1 MFTQAPPGEEWGWLR
16 LLQSSYHKCTQSYI
30 HTWLDKATSDSEKPP
45 KAKHVRRI
53 IVSSLRDPSITP
65 LYITSYLIHERPW
78 KSDCKIA
85 AKSVY
90 IILVNLQ
97 YQIDLS
103 PFSQISNLTD
113 QVVSHMMNH
122 TPSGKSQLYADVSS
136 RIGSI
141 IHSKLLFHSAH
152 PKIEGNFSM
161 PHASKSLLKDS
172 TLINNL
178 RKHLI
183 QTHYEASGVMA
194 AVTASEDF
202 TATVLWQPMVDET
215 VSAYRLLKSIDNSPE
230 SETIFNDVEKMIQRL
245 PEYPYIATT
254 VIFPT
259 PGEKITIPR
268 ERFPRNIMT

>member
-1 MFTQAPPGEEWGWLR
+1 MFTQAPPGEEWSWLR
-16 LLQSSYHKCTQSYI
+16 LLQGSYHKCTQSYI
-30 HTWLDKATSDSEKPP
+30 NTWLDKATSDVDKPP

-65 LYITSYLIHERPW
+65 LFITSYLIHERPW
-78 KSDCKIA
+78 RNDCRIA
-85 AKSVY
+85 AKSLY
-90 IILVNLQ
+90 IILVILQ

-103 PFSQISNLTD
+103 PFAQISQMTD
-113 QVVSHMMNH
+113 AVVSYMMNH
-122 TPSGKSQLYADVSS
+122 TPSGKLQLYADVSS

-141 IHSKLLFHSAH
+141 IHSKLLFHGAH
-152 PKIEGNFSM
+152 HSIEGNFSV
-161 PHASKSLLKDS
+161 PHASKDQLKDP
-172 TLINNL
+172 TLIDNL
-178 RKHLI
+178 RKHLRS
-183 QTHYEASGVMA
+183 THYEASGVMA

-215 VSAYRLLKSIDNSPE
+215 VSAYRLLKSIDSSPD
-230 SETIFNDVEKMIQRL
+230 SVSLCNDVEAMIKRL